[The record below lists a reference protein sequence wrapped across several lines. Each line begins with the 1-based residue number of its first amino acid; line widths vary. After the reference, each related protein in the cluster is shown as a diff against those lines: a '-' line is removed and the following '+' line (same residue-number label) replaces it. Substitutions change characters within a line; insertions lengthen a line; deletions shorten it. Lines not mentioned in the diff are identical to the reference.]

1 MQVHPHNAPMTRPSQ
16 LLHPQRQPVDTLK
29 ASTVLLMR
37 DRADGSG
44 LEVLMTRRSPKASF
58 VPSLCLPGRRH
69 RGPGLADAAHACAS
83 TRPAQAGD
91 GLRVTQ
97 AIAGLRETF
106 EELGICWPTMPRA
119 DR

>member
-58 VPSLCLPGRRH
+58 VPSAYVFPG
-69 RGPGLADAAHACAS
+69 GGIEAQDAAEAAHACAN
-83 TRPAQAGD
+83 TRPAQAAD
-91 GLRVTQ
+91 ALQITQ
-97 AIAGLRETF
+97 AV
-106 EELGICWPTMPRA
+106 
-119 DR
+119 